1 MYKRLKFSSI
11 IRYFILLTDGPELR
25 TISDKMKVLVSKN
38 LYFDWFSTK
47 QIQSGFNILLT
58 EKSSKWINDEVS
70 EFLVDAMPQLE
81 EIIVGSSQ
89 DEE

>member
-1 MYKRLKFSSI
+1 MIGASVI
-11 IRYFILLTDGPELR
+11 
-25 TISDKMKVLVSKN
+25 
-38 LYFDWFSTK
+38 TK

>member
-1 MYKRLKFSSI
+1 
-11 IRYFILLTDGPELR
+11 
-25 TISDKMKVLVSKN
+25 MKVLVSKN

-47 QIQSGFNILLT
+47 QIESGFNILLT
-58 EKSSKWINDEVS
+58 EKSSSWINAEVS
-70 EFLVDAMPQLE
+70 EFLIDAMPQLE